1 MKNKKETCVFLL
13 TAIAC
18 CFTQAVAG
26 SDVPALKD
34 VFKDYFLIG
43 GALNRRVVMGQ
54 DPKAAEIA
62 IRHFNTAT
70 PENDMKWSLIHP
82 RPDQYNWEPA
92 DRFVEFCLKNEM
104 VPIGHTLVWHSQVP
118 DWVFQDDSGRPLTRQ
133 ALLDRMQ
140 SHISAVVGRYKGRV
154 KGWDVV
160 NEALNDDGTMRDTPW
175 YRIIGQ
181 GDPQQRYDHIAKAFE
196 FAHKA
201 DPQAELYYND
211 YSLSTSRAKADAA
224 AAIVRYLQS
233 KGIRIDGVGMQMHAS
248 LTWPNVEDFEYAIK
262 TLAATGVNVMITEL
276 DIRTRS
282 RGYRGADISRI
293 EREGS
298 AESDAAAAELQKQLA
313 EKYAEIFTVLV
324 KYKEVIPRV
333 TFWGVYDATSWIGG
347 SPLLFDAQ
355 YQPKQAFYAVVN
367 VVRGGTSA
375 PNKPAQNPI
384 IWADVPD
391 VAAIRVG
398 DTYYMA
404 STTMHMSP
412 GLPIMKSK
420 NLVNWELIGY
430 AYDTLTDNAALRLE
444 NGKNAYGAGSWAP
457 CLRYHE
463 GTFYATTFSSTSGR
477 THIYTTA
484 DIESGQWEEISF
496 SPSLHDHSLF
506 FDDDGRVYMLYGV
519 GDLRLVELKPDLTGI
534 KPDGFNEVVIRNAS
548 AVAGPNIGLPAE
560 GSQMRKIN
568 GKYYVM
574 NITWPRGGMRTQIV
588 HRADTITG
596 PYEGRVVLQ
605 DKGVAQGCLIDTP
618 DGKWYALLFQDTGAV
633 GRCPWLVP
641 VRWEDGWPV
650 LGIDGKAPITLDIED
665 NGQGL
670 ANIVA
675 SDEFDR
681 APGQPLPLAWQW
693 NHNPDNRCWSMGERK
708 GYLRLTTGRV
718 DSDIL
723 QARNTLTQRTFG
735 PVCSAT
741 TKLEVGRMKDGDCA
755 GLIALQ
761 KRYGYVGVRME
772 GGRKSIVMVSAQSE
786 RPEEV
791 QRIPL
796 QQQTVYLKIDCDFR
810 NRTDKAYFYYS
821 LDGLQWTKIGS
832 TLQMAY
838 TLPHFMGYRFGLFN
852 FATQTTG
859 GFVDFDYYRI
869 SDKIA
874 LAD

>member
-1 MKNKKETCVFLL
+1 MAKTGG
-13 TAIAC
+13 AM
-18 CFTQAVAG
+18 
-26 SDVPALKD
+26 S
-34 VFKDYFLIG
+34 LIG
-43 GALNRRVVMGQ
+43 LTCIVLLAG
-54 DPKAAEIA
+54 
-62 IRHFNTAT
+62 
-70 PENDMKWSLIHP
+70 
-82 RPDQYNWEPA
+82 
-92 DRFVEFCLKNEM
+92 
-104 VPIGHTLVWHSQVP
+104 
-118 DWVFQDDSGRPLTRQ
+118 DWVQ
-133 ALLDRMQ
+133 A
-140 SHISAVVGRYKGRV
+140 
-154 KGWDVV
+154 
-160 NEALNDDGTMRDTPW
+160 
-175 YRIIGQ
+175 
-181 GDPQQRYDHIAKAFE
+181 
-196 FAHKA
+196 
-201 DPQAELYYND
+201 
-211 YSLSTSRAKADAA
+211 
-224 AAIVRYLQS
+224 
-233 KGIRIDGVGMQMHAS
+233 
-248 LTWPNVEDFEYAIK
+248 
-262 TLAATGVNVMITEL
+262 
-276 DIRTRS
+276 
-282 RGYRGADISRI
+282 
-293 EREGS
+293 
-298 AESDAAAAELQKQLA
+298 
-313 EKYAEIFTVLV
+313 
-324 KYKEVIPRV
+324 
-333 TFWGVYDATSWIGG
+333 
-347 SPLLFDAQ
+347 
-355 YQPKQAFYAVVN
+355 
-367 VVRGGTSA
+367 
-375 PNKPAQNPI
+375 KPAQNPI

-869 SDKIA
+869 EDEIIDSDPNFYVFLCFGQSNMDGAGKIEKQDLEVDERFQVLAALDMPQLNRTQGQWYPAIPPLCRPTGGLGPADYFGRHMAANLPEHIRVGVVNVAVPGCKIELFEKDTFERYAEMAPDWMTNFINEYEGNPYRHLVRMAKIA
-874 LAD
+874 QQSGVIKGILLHQGESNSNDSDWPNKVKEVYDNLIRDLNLKPEETPLLAGETVHADQQGVCAEMNKIIAQLPAALANSYVISSAGCTSQPDRLHFDSAGYRELGKRYAEKMLALLGYDK